1 MKEKFKEGDKV
12 FVLEYRHDGEWV
24 LLDDQYT
31 YTVYQPAIKDKKK
44 LLYVIHNPNTIGCF
58 IITDQKNLFSTKE
71 DALKE
76 YGKRRKKFCEKIK
89 MQEEWNQKLNEIYTD

>member
-12 FVLEYRHDGEWV
+12 FVLEYRHDGQWV
-24 LLDDQYT
+24 LLSDE

-44 LLYVIHNPNTIGCF
+44 LLYVIHDPNTIGCF

-76 YGKRRKKFCEKIK
+76 YGKRRKKFCGRVKALEG
-89 MQEEWNQKLNEIYTD
+89 